1 MSKLLIMHGGGPTA
15 VLNSS
20 LYGAICE
27 AKESNKIDE
36 IYASQSG
43 VWGLFNNKLIN
54 LSNIPQSDL
63 ELLKSTPGS
72 AIGTGRDHLEE
83 EDYEK
88 LAQIIADK
96 GFSYVLMTGGNGTM
110 DTAKKLS
117 LRCIEKG
124 IVVVGIPK
132 TMDNDL
138 SKTDHSPG
146 FPSAARYLSG
156 SIKEVAQDVKGLSIH
171 VVIIEAFGRDAGW
184 ICASSALAREKKG
197 DAPHLILCPEQ
208 AFDEAHFLKKVKEVY
223 DKNGSAVVV
232 ASEGLRYKD
241 GTPIVEPIFS
251 VGRSVYF
258 GDVSSHL
265 AQLVTKKLGIKARSE
280 KPGILSRAS
289 TMWSS
294 DVDIEEAVLCGR
306 KAVELALDN
315 KNGFMPVIL
324 RTSTNPYSV
333 EIKGFEI
340 DDSIVEAKIMP
351 SSFLDKENYDV
362 TEDFIEWL
370 SPLVEPK
377 LQKYISFIDNE

>member
-20 LYGAICE
+20 LYGAICA
-27 AKESNKIDE
+27 AKKSNKIDQ

-43 VWGLFNNKLIN
+43 VWGLFNDSLID

-63 ELLKSTPGS
+63 ELLKTTPGS

-83 EDYEK
+83 EDYAK
-88 LAQIIADK
+88 LAQILADK

-117 LRCIEKG
+117 QRCIKHN
-124 IVVVGIPK
+124 IIVVGIPK

-146 FPSAARYLSG
+146 FPSAARYIAG
-156 SIKEVAQDVKGLSIH
+156 SIKEVAQDVKGLAIH
-171 VVIIEAFGRDAGW
+171 VVVIEAFGRDAGW

-208 AFDEAHFLKKVKEVY
+208 AFNEEDFLKKVKEVY
-223 DKNGSAVVV
+223 ESKGSAVVV
-232 ASEGLRYKD
+232 ASEGLRYAD

-265 AQLVTKKLGIKARSE
+265 ALLITKKLGIKARSE

-294 DVDIEEAVLCGR
+294 EIDVNEAILCGR
-306 KAVELALDN
+306 KAVELALNN
-315 KNGFMPVIL
+315 KNGYMPVII
-324 RTSTNPYSV
+324 RTCSKPYSV

-340 DDSIVEAKIMP
+340 DESILEAKIMP
-351 SSFLDKENYDV
+351 ASYLDTENYDV
-362 TEDFIEWL
+362 TEDFIDWL
-370 SPLVEPK
+370 NPLVKPE
-377 LQKYISFIDNE
+377 LQKYISFIDCD

>member
-27 AKESNKIDE
+27 AKKSNKIDK

-43 VWGLFNNKLIN
+43 VWGLFNDSLID
-54 LSNIPQSDL
+54 LSNIAQGDL
-63 ELLKSTPGS
+63 ELLKTTPGS

-83 EDYEK
+83 EDYDK
-88 LAQIIADK
+88 LAQILTDK
-96 GFSYVLMTGGNGTM
+96 GISFVLMTGGNGTM

-117 LRCIEKG
+117 QRCIKHN

-146 FPSAARYLSG
+146 FPSAARYLAG

-171 VVIIEAFGRDAGW
+171 VVVIEAFGRDTGW

-197 DAPHLILCPEQ
+197 DAPHMILCPEQ
-208 AFDEAHFLKKVKEVY
+208 AFNEADFLEKVKEVY
-223 DKNGSAVVV
+223 DRNGSAVVV
-232 ASEGLRYKD
+232 ASEGLRYED

-265 AQLVTKKLGIKARSE
+265 AQLITKKLGIKARSE

-294 DVDIEEAVLCGR
+294 EVDIQEAILCGA

-315 KNGFMPVIL
+315 KKGYMPVII
-324 RTSTNPYSV
+324 RTSTEPYSV

-340 DDSIVEAKIMP
+340 DESILEAKIMP
-351 SSFLDKENYDV
+351 ASYLDTENYDV
-362 TEDFIEWL
+362 TEDFINWL
-370 SPLVEPK
+370 KPLVKPE
-377 LQKYISFIDNE
+377 LQKYISFINSN

>member
-1 MSKLLIMHGGGPTA
+1 MGNLLIMHGGGPTA

-27 AKESNKIDE
+27 AKKSDKIDK

-43 VWGLFNNKLIN
+43 VWGLFNDKLID
-54 LSNIPQSDL
+54 LTLIPQSDL
-63 ELLKSTPGS
+63 ELLKTTPGS

-83 EDYEK
+83 EDYDK
-88 LAQIIADK
+88 LANILESKKI
-96 GFSYVLMTGGNGTM
+96 SYVLMSGGNGTM

-117 LRCIEKG
+117 LRCIKKG

-138 SKTDHSPG
+138 SITDHSPG

-171 VVIIEAFGRDAGW
+171 VVVIEAFGRDAGW
-184 ICASSALAREKKG
+184 ICASSALARESKG

-208 AFDEAHFLKKVKEVY
+208 AFDEEHFLKKVKETY

-241 GTPIVEPIFS
+241 GTPIVEPVFS

-258 GDVSSHL
+258 GDVSAHL

-294 DVDIEEAVLCGR
+294 KVDVDEAILCGA
-306 KAVELALDN
+306 KAVELALSN
-315 KNGFMPVIL
+315 KNGYMPVII
-324 RTSTNPYSV
+324 RKSTSPYVV
-333 EIKGFEI
+333 EIKEYEI
-340 DDSIVEAKIMP
+340 DDSILEAKIMP
-351 SSFLDKENYDV
+351 EEYLDKDNYDV
-362 TEDFIEWL
+362 SDDFISWL
-370 SPLVEPK
+370 KPLVKPD
-377 LQKYISFIDNE
+377 LQKYISFIN